1 MEYTLEENA
10 LILKPEG
17 VIDSNNSDKIGKE
30 FDEITNNNP
39 HESLILDF
47 ANLKYITSAGLRLVL
62 KLKKSCMNF
71 KIVNVNNDVYEV
83 FDMTGFSEMMDIEKA
98 FREVSVEGCEVIGE
112 GSNGVVYRI
121 SPDQIIKV
129 YKNPDALEDIK
140 RETELARKAL
150 VLGINTAIS
159 YDIVKVGD
167 KYGSIFELLDSKSL
181 TKLINQDKSKLYD
194 YVKIFAD
201 TLKSIHKTEVKDGS
215 LPSAKQ
221 IALKW
226 VVFLNGKIPQDTYD
240 KLYKLIDDVKESN
253 HLIHGDYHTSN
264 LHYANGEAILIDM
277 DTIAVGNPLFDFSSI
292 FLAFKGF
299 GELDRSRIEN
309 FLKIDFDTANTIWT
323 ELLKNYLNT
332 NDEKVLEEAENKAK
346 VLGYTRLL
354 RRTFKREPQN
364 QALIDK
370 TTHDLIE
377 VVNKVNSVSF

>member
-1 MEYTLEENA
+1 MEFVLEENT

-17 VIDSNNSDKIGKE
+17 VIDSNNSDAIGKE
-30 FDEITNNNP
+30 FDEIRNNNP
-39 HESLILDF
+39 HELLVLDL
-47 ANLKYITSAGLRLVL
+47 AKLKYISSAGLRIIL
-62 KLKKSCMNF
+62 KLKKTSKNF
-71 KIVNVNNDVYEV
+71 KIINVISEVYEI
-83 FDMTGFSEMMDIEKA
+83 FDMTGFSEMMSIEKA
-98 FREVSVEGCEVIGE
+98 YREISIEGCEVIGE
-112 GSNGVVYRI
+112 GSNGIVYRI

-129 YKNPDALEDIK
+129 YKNPDALDDIK
-140 RETELARKAL
+140 RERELARKAL

-159 YDIVKVGD
+159 YDVVKVGD
-167 KYGSIFELLDSKSL
+167 KYGSVFELLDSKSL
-181 TKLINQDKSKLYD
+181 TKLINEDKSKLQD

-201 TLKSIHKTEVKDGS
+201 ILKDIHKTEVKDGS

-221 IALKW
+221 IAMKW
-226 VVFLNGKIPQDTYD
+226 VVYLCEKIPQDTYD
-240 KLYKLIDDVKESN
+240 KLYKLVDGVKESN
-253 HLIHGDYHTSN
+253 YLIHGDYHTSN

-292 FLAFKGF
+292 FLAFKAF

>member
-299 GELDRSRIEN
+299 GELDCSRVEN
-309 FLKIDFDTANTIWT
+309 FLKIDWETSNIIWN
-323 ELLKNYLNT
+323 ELLKQYLDT
-332 NDEKVLEEAENKAK
+332 DDEKVVEEAENKSK

-354 RRTFKREPQN
+354 RRTIKREPDN
-364 QALIDK
+364 HALIER
-370 TTHDLIE
+370 TVHDLIE
-377 VVNKVNSVSF
+377 VVNKVDSVSF